1 MYYNEKHVSIL
12 TIIAISTMTSP
23 TDINVPT
30 RGALVLETKASF
42 LLLRF
47 VNSDVSYYGHRIS
60 EKKKRKRKHGKFA
73 CKINSGE
80 RKPVVDRSA
89 ETKRQSFTC

>member
-1 MYYNEKHVSIL
+1 MYYNVRHVSIM
-12 TIIAISTMTSP
+12 TIIAISAKTSP

-60 EKKKRKRKHGKFA
+60 EKKIKKKK
-73 CKINSGE
+73 
-80 RKPVVDRSA
+80 
-89 ETKRQSFTC
+89 TRQVRMQN

>member
-1 MYYNEKHVSIL
+1 MYYNVRHVSIM
-12 TIIAISTMTSP
+12 TIIAISAMTSP

-60 EKKKRKRKHGKFA
+60 EKKNKGKENTA
-73 CKINSGE
+73 SSHAKLTRVSRNQSLI
-80 RKPVVDRSA
+80 DRPGIRGLS
-89 ETKRQSFTC
+89 

>member
-1 MYYNEKHVSIL
+1 
-12 TIIAISTMTSP
+12 MTSP

-30 RGALVLETKASF
+30 RSALVLETKASF

-47 VNSDVSYYGHRIS
+47 VNSDVSYYGHPIS
-60 EKKKRKRKHGKFA
+60 EEKKRKRKHGKFA

-80 RKPVVDRSA
+80 QKPVLDRVNYLFFNDFFVNKGS
-89 ETKRQSFTC
+89 TVIS

>member
-1 MYYNEKHVSIL
+1 M
-12 TIIAISTMTSP
+12 TIIAISAMTSP

-42 LLLRF
+42 VLLRF
-47 VNSDVSYYGHRIS
+47 VNSDASYYGHRII
-60 EKKKRKRKHGKFA
+60 EKKRKRKHGKFA

-89 ETKRQSFTC
+89 GDSGTLLKFLQKEL

>member
-1 MYYNEKHVSIL
+1 
-12 TIIAISTMTSP
+12 MTSP

-30 RGALVLETKASF
+30 RSALVLETKASF

-60 EKKKRKRKHGKFA
+60 EKKKKGKENTA
-73 CKINSGE
+73 NSHAKLTWVS
-80 RKPVVDRSA
+80 RN
-89 ETKRQSFTC
+89 QSLIGLIIYFFNDFFVNKGSTVIS

>member
-1 MYYNEKHVSIL
+1 MYYNVRHVSIM
-12 TIIAISTMTSP
+12 TIIAISAKTSP

-42 LLLRF
+42 LLLHF

-60 EKKKRKRKHGKFA
+60 EKKIKEKK
-73 CKINSGE
+73 
-80 RKPVVDRSA
+80 
-89 ETKRQSFTC
+89 TRQVRMQN

>member
-1 MYYNEKHVSIL
+1 M
-12 TIIAISTMTSP
+12 TIIAISAMTSP

-47 VNSDVSYYGHRIS
+47 VNSDVSYTFTKFIWSVLTRQRIQYIS
-60 EKKKRKRKHGKFA
+60 K
-73 CKINSGE
+73 
-80 RKPVVDRSA
+80 
-89 ETKRQSFTC
+89 

>member
-1 MYYNEKHVSIL
+1 MYYNEKHVSIM

-23 TDINVPT
+23 TDINVPI

-60 EKKKRKRKHGKFA
+60 EKKKKEKK
-73 CKINSGE
+73 
-80 RKPVVDRSA
+80 
-89 ETKRQSFTC
+89 TRQVRMQN